1 MSAHTTVII
10 PAFNEAGC
18 ITDTISEALAVFGG
32 HDYRILVIDDGST
45 DETYE
50 LVTAL
55 SAKNECISLRQ
66 LERNRGFGYAL
77 YDGLNQVTTDL
88 VAWLPADGAYDPRIV
103 MKPQLITG
111 EVPLLLMFRSSSAQ
125 GIRNLVSQT
134 VIFLVRLFFRTDV
147 RNYSG
152 VFVGRTDLLKS
163 LGLRPQSTFFTWQV
177 AILANRSKHQ
187 VNREL
192 VSVRSALNNSRR
204 SRAFHVSGLL
214 KGLRELLQLWVSFRP
229 SSRL

>member
-10 PAFNEAGC
+10 PAFNEARR

-45 DETYE
+45 DETSQ

-55 SAKNECISLRQ
+55 SAKNECITLRQ

-77 YDGLNQVTTDL
+77 YEGLKQVTTDL

-111 EVPLLLMFRSSSAQ
+111 EVPLLLVFRGSSGQ

-147 RNYSG
+147 QNYSG
-152 VFVGRTDLLKS
+152 VFVGRTDFLKS

-187 VNREL
+187 VDRAI
-192 VSVRSALNNSRR
+192 VSVRAALNNSRR
-204 SRAFHVSGLL
+204 SRAFHLSAIL
-214 KGLRELLQLWVSFRP
+214 KGIRELLQLWVSFRT
-229 SSRL
+229 SNRS